1 MPPTPPALNGQH
13 GSAGASSSLEQ
24 LSELFKPQQSFDY
37 RHFLHFALRKS
48 WILILCV
55 IAGLIAALS
64 YVART
69 PKVFQSRVVLE
80 VDPVQQNY
88 VSVQEVR
95 PQNLGALDQLRTIE
109 QSLNNR
115 NLMLRVVRALDLTRN
130 RDFMPSPEGGG
141 AFKEDDLAGMMTGSI
156 NPIIRRGTRL
166 IDVYVQHGDPKIAQ
180 LIGNSVGREYIRQ
193 SIERRSG
200 TSETALQ
207 FLMEEA
213 ERLKEKVR
221 KSELALQEYREQ
233 QGSTSF
239 EAQENIV
246 SDKLKDLNSKL
257 TAVKT
262 DRLRLAADYEQIRR
276 SEGNV
281 DKLMTIPSVFNHAS
295 VAELKKQMA
304 ELEAGIATLSGRYKD
319 RHPKMITARSQF
331 AEVQSN
337 FRQAV
342 LKLPALIYSDYE
354 KSGQTERAF
363 ESALAEQEKVS
374 LDQQKKSIRYKELQ
388 RDLETDRALFDSVLR
403 RMKETDLT
411 KGIQADPVSV
421 SEAAS
426 FNPIPIKPDRS
437 RSITLGVLLGLA
449 AGTAI
454 ILLLMYLD
462 SSVKTVDQAEKVF
475 GLPALAAV
483 PLVKDIVKLSPL
495 VMAKDPNSVVAESF
509 RSLRASLSLLGHE
522 ADRRIVL
529 FTSALPGE
537 GKSFSCTNYSI
548 SLAQQGLRVLLVD
561 ADMRR
566 PSLHKTF
573 GRKREDFVGLTEYL
587 VGAATL
593 AEAAHSTA
601 VENLFLMTAG
611 DRAPNPGRASCWPG
625 LCGIAFRG
633 AQVLR
638 SGRGGHGPAHPGERH
653 AADSALRAIRGDGG
667 SGRKEPAQRRAASDR
682 HDAEGGPPA
691 RWHGAQQDAAPLWHR
706 LLLLLRGARLQRR
719 RLRAVAALV
728 KAARGQGMKPRA
740 TR

>member
-1 MPPTPPALNGQH
+1 MPPSPSALNGQN
-13 GSAGASSSLEQ
+13 GSAAGSSSLEQ

-115 NLMLRVVRALDLTRN
+115 NLMLRVVRGLDLTRN
-130 RDFMPSPEGGG
+130 RDFMPPPEGGG
-141 AFKEDDLAGMMTGSI
+141 TFKEEDLAGMLSGSI

-180 LIGNSVGREYIRQ
+180 LIGNAVGREYIRQ

-281 DKLMTIPSVFNHAS
+281 DKLMTIPSVFNHAT
-295 VAELKKQMA
+295 VAEFKKQMA

-319 RHPKMITARSQF
+319 KHPKMITARSQF

-354 KSGQTERAF
+354 KSAQTERSF
-363 ESALAEQEKVS
+363 EAALAEQEKVS

-426 FNPIPIKPDRS
+426 FNPVPIKPDRS

-537 GKSFSCTNYSI
+537 GKSFSCTNYGI
-548 SLAQQGLRVLLVD
+548 SLAQQGLRVLLID

-573 GRKREDFVGLTEYL
+573 AQKREDFVGLTEYL

-593 AEAAHSTA
+593 TEAAHATA
-601 VENLFLMTAG
+601 VENLFLMAAG
-611 DRAPNPGRASCWPG
+611 DRAPNPAELLAGQGFAELLSEALKSFDRVVVDTAPLIPVSDT
-625 LCGIAFRG
+625 LL
-633 AQVLR
+633 VLPYVQTVAMVVQ
-638 SGRGGHGPAHPGERH
+638 GGKSPRNAV
-653 AADSALRAIRGDGG
+653 LRAIDMMRKVGHPPDGMVLNKMPRR
-667 SGRKEPAQRRAASDR
+667 SGIDYYYYYGEHGYNEGAYGQSRRSSKQRAAK
-682 HDAEGGPPA
+682 E
-691 RWHGAQQDAAPLWHR
+691 
-706 LLLLLRGARLQRR
+706 
-719 RLRAVAALV
+719 
-728 KAARGQGMKPRA
+728 
-740 TR
+740 